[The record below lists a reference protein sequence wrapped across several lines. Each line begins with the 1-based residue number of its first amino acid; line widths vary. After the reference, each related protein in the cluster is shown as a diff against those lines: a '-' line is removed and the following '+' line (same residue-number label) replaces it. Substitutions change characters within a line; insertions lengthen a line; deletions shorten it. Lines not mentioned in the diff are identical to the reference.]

1 MVGTFSISSVL
12 YILSCLIVGVL
23 YAYVF
28 YSGKNG
34 LSRRTNISLAAI
46 RALVVTLIA
55 FLLFAPLLKFTQY
68 TLQKPVIIIGQDNS
82 ISIKQVEPR
91 DFSQQSYQK
100 KLVELKKKLT
110 EKFDVQAY
118 HFGEKIGDDF
128 DFSNNDKL
136 TDGNAFLSKIKEEYA
151 NRNVGA
157 VILATDGIFNKGAN
171 PLYELQAIRAPVYS
185 IALGDTIPK
194 KDAVVANVNY
204 NNIVYLGDFFTVE
217 VQIKV
222 FDGDGETL
230 SLNLSE
236 EGKIIQKQTISVK
249 GKNFVKTV
257 SVKIKAD
264 RIGLQKFIV
273 GIPSLQNEVTTKNNS
288 QTFYVEVIDGAQKV
302 LLAAAAPHPDLAVL
316 KEAIA
321 SNKHFDVTLALGDKL
336 NAIDPKA
343 FDVIVLYQL
352 PDVVGISSA
361 FLDKVALVQKPIW
374 FIVGGQTEVQSFNKF
389 QKTIRLNALNGS
401 LQEVYPVLG
410 QDFNT
415 FSLEQ
420 SDVKAIENL
429 DPLLVP
435 FGKMNVAANTNSVLS
450 QRIGKIKT
458 NLPLWFFVNQ
468 GTQKLGFLM
477 GEGLWRW
484 KLNEAQS
491 GDSTG
496 FVKELIS
503 KTIQYLSVKD
513 DKRRFKVT
521 PSKPSYEENEK
532 VVLNAT
538 LYNESYQPTNDPDVN
553 LVLKNQNG
561 KGFNYIFSKT
571 ELGYQLNIGNLPAG
585 SYTFLASTALGKEK
599 LNARGGF
606 YITAVLAEYR
616 QTTAN
621 HQLLNT
627 MAKQSGGKLVMP
639 KDLLS
644 LANDLLKNENIKAI
658 SYEDRKYVELI
669 NLKWLFVLILAFLS
683 LEWFLRKRNGEV

>member
-1 MVGTFSISSVL
+1 MEFS
-12 YILSCLIVGVL
+12 
-23 YAYVF
+23 
-28 YSGKNG
+28 
-34 LSRRTNISLAAI
+34 T
-46 RALVVTLIA
+46 
-55 FLLFAPLLKFTQY
+55 
-68 TLQKPVIIIGQDNS
+68 
-82 ISIKQVEPR
+82 
-91 DFSQQSYQK
+91 
-100 KLVELKKKLT
+100 
-110 EKFDVQAY
+110 
-118 HFGEKIGDDF
+118 
-128 DFSNNDKL
+128 
-136 TDGNAFLSKIKEEYA
+136 
-151 NRNVGA
+151 
-157 VILATDGIFNKGAN
+157 KGAN

-204 NNIVYLGDFFTVE
+204 NNIVYLGDTFTVE
-217 VQIKV
+217 VQIQV

-236 EGKIIQKQTISVK
+236 EGKNIQKQTISVK

-321 SNKHFDVTLALGDKL
+321 GNKHFEVSLALGDKL
-336 NAIDPKA
+336 NTIDLKA

-352 PDVVGISSA
+352 PDIVGISSA
-361 FLDKVALVQKPIW
+361 FLDKVSLVQKPIW

-389 QKTIRLNALNGS
+389 QKTIHLNASNGS

-429 DPLLVP
+429 DPLLMP

-458 NLPLWFFVNQ
+458 NLPLWFFANQ

-521 PSKPSYEENEK
+521 PSKPSYEENEEI
-532 VVLNAT
+532 VLNAT

-553 LVLKNQNG
+553 LVLKDQNG

-585 SYTFLASTALGKEK
+585 SYNFLASTALGKEK
-599 LNARGGF
+599 LNAHGGF
-606 YITAVLAEYR
+606 YITPVLAEYR

-644 LANDLLKNENIKAI
+644 LANDLLKNENIKTI

-669 NLKWLFVLILAFLS
+669 NLKWLFVLILALLS
-683 LEWFLRKRNGEV
+683 IEWFLRKRNGEV